1 MFHAITL
8 SKSDP
13 TPLYIQLAS
22 ELSKFIKDNTFES
35 GTKLPTIRSLSNQL
49 GINRDTVVSAYKLL
63 ENKGLVESHIGKGTY
78 ISVSSP
84 ANDPSFSS
92 DDHKICCSQ
101 IGLPASYFPPSL
113 CLNLSSQIIKAEN
126 WDCFIDPFFR
136 ERQLLKESVSTFLN
150 NLHIPHHYAQ
160 VRVLKTMD
168 VFLLELF
175 KDTTKTGIC
184 VESIRDLSWSCYLRS
199 IGAKIYEVPLTDV
212 GMDINVLRKH
222 LNTGNIS
229 YIFLSSLLH
238 NPTGICYSLDCKRQ
252 IIELAKEY
260 NCTIIDDITHISFLN
275 TSVPL
280 SFDSND
286 PIIYIHQFSKLY
298 LPYMN
303 YTFAILPPVFI
314 KRLRDSIEC
323 SFNERFLRHYLG
335 SPELSQIINSTKSSF
350 TNNYNLLVNSLKELP
365 IKISALN
372 GCTFLWIR
380 VPKTKYDELCNHLLS
395 YDIIVS
401 PGELFS
407 TGSLRGYFRI
417 SITHLTESEIDKI
430 IFALNKFFS
439 LKARY

>member
-22 ELSKFIKDNTFES
+22 ELSKFIKDNTFEG

-63 ENKGLVESHIGKGTY
+63 ESKGLVESHIGKGTY
-78 ISVSSP
+78 ISTSSP
-84 ANDPSFSS
+84 SNTPKFAPDE
-92 DDHKICCSQ
+92 HKICCSQ

-113 CLNLSSQIIKAEN
+113 CLNLSSQIIKSEN

-160 VRVLKTMD
+160 VRVIKTMD

-175 KDTTKTGIC
+175 KDSTKTGVC

-199 IGAKIYEVPLTDV
+199 IGAKIYEVPLTDS
-212 GMDINVLRKH
+212 GMDINILRKH

-229 YIFLSSLLH
+229 YIFLSSLLQ
-238 NPTGICYSLDCKRQ
+238 NPTGICYSSDCKDE
-252 IIELAKEY
+252 IIELDKQY
-260 NCTIIDDITHISFLN
+260 NCTIIDDITHLSFLN
-275 TSVPL
+275 KSVPL
-280 SFDSND
+280 KFYSNA

-303 YTFAILPPVFI
+303 YTFAILPPAFI

-335 SPELSQIINSTKSSF
+335 SSELNHIMNSTTSLFSQ
-350 TNNYNLLVNSLKELP
+350 NYDLLVNALKDLP
-365 IKISALN
+365 LKVSALN

-380 VPKTKYDELCNHLLS
+380 VPKNKYDSLCNHLLS

-407 TGSLRGYFRI
+407 TSSLKGYFRV
-417 SITHLTESEIDKI
+417 SITHLNKTEIDKL
-430 IFALNKFFS
+430 IFALNDFFS
-439 LKARY
+439 LKARH